1 MTDAR
6 ILRIGRMP
14 YLNVAPFYFDLE
26 ALRPYEI
33 IMGSPL
39 ELGEMARRDEID
51 MGPLSL
57 LDTLS
62 LPEMEPIDDLA
73 VACEGPVGSVL
84 LFSDRPFA
92 DLGAA
97 RITATTESVTSIR
110 LLEVLLRRAGING
123 FHLQRSGE
131 AADALLL
138 IGDSALAEVRRGVWS
153 FVTDLC
159 EEWTRLEH
167 LPFVFARW
175 VVRIGTPRIDLIA
188 RTLQESL
195 DKGLSDLPAVLKA
208 FPSPVSS
215 DEARAYLNGF
225 LYRPGSRGDQAIARF
240 QTLLGEY
247 GNQRAPR

>member
-1 MTDAR
+1 MMTAGST
-6 ILRIGRMP
+6 LRIGRMP

-26 ALRPYEI
+26 ALHPYAI
-33 IMGSPL
+33 VTGSPR
-39 ELGEMARRDEID
+39 ELGEMARRGEID
-51 MGPLSL
+51 MAPLSL

-62 LPEMEPIDDLA
+62 LSEMEPIDDLA

-84 LFSDRPFA
+84 LFSQRPFA
-92 DLGAA
+92 DLGSA
-97 RITATTESVTSIR
+97 RIAATTESVTSIR
-110 LLEVLLRRAGING
+110 LLEVLLHRAGIDG
-123 FHLQRSGE
+123 FEMLRSLE

-138 IGDSALAEVRRGVWS
+138 IGDSALAEVRRGRWD

-159 EEWTRLEH
+159 EEWTRLEK

-175 VVRIGTPRIDLIA
+175 VVRTGTPRIDLIT
-188 RTLQESL
+188 RTLQRSL

-215 DEARAYLNGF
+215 EEARAYLDGF
-225 LYRPGSRGDQAIARF
+225 LYRPGRRGDEAIARF

-247 GNQRAPR
+247 GNH